1 MHNINLLKY
10 CIENRNIR
18 KLEKMNEWN
27 LSLEQTIILFII
39 LYLIV
44 SKIWF
49 FEPKT
54 KKNEIYTKGEKEI
67 INEKLNPDYGAYVW
81 LAGKRFN

>member
-1 MHNINLLKY
+1 
-10 CIENRNIR
+10 
-18 KLEKMNEWN
+18 MNEWN

-54 KKNEIYTKGEKEI
+54 KKNETYTKG
-67 INEKLNPDYGAYVW
+67 EKLNPDYGAYVW